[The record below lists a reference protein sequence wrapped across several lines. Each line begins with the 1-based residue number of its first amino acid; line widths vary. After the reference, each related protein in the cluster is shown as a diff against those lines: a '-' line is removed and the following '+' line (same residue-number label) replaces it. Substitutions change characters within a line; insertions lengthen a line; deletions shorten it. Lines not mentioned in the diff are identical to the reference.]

1 MGILMDDFAT
11 GRNVTALPASVSSF
25 TWDTKVQDLL
35 PEDWVLDQEW
45 TTEKA
50 NLRDL
55 LGHLTGLT
63 RYCPRPNLPLTEADN
78 LADMMVLTTGMTR
91 PWISS
96 GE

>member
-11 GRNVTALPASVSSF
+11 GRNVTALPPSVSSF

-63 RYCPRPNLPLTEADN
+63 RYCPRPNLQVTEADIWQ
-78 LADMMVLTTGMTR
+78 T
-91 PWISS
+91 
-96 GE
+96 